1 MLLCEVFFFLSFR
14 MQTYL
19 IFGKHIF
26 NKIITESAVSKSSVS
41 ISGTPFS
48 SIHRQEL
55 SNFLVFILKYVSVFS
70 LYIVTHSLYFVYCIG
85 NLWWS
90 FLKIQHTFECY
101 KKSQLTN
108 CCF

>member
-1 MLLCEVFFFLSFR
+1 MN
-14 MQTYL
+14 TYL

-26 NKIITESAVSKSSVS
+26 NQIITESVVSKSSVS

-55 SNFLVFILKYVSVFS
+55 SYFLVFMLKYMSLFS
-70 LYIVTHSLYFVYCIG
+70 LYIVTHSLYFVYCNG

-90 FLKIQHTFECY
+90 FFQIQYTFKCY

-108 CCF
+108 YCF